1 MKFSEAD
8 NDHSLWGEATM
19 GEGEKP
25 KVRRAVAF
33 LPSKVSI
40 CTVLKI
46 KLVAELQMTLTSS
59 CRTPNDIYSN
69 PFPYNPVRF
78 PAKQDCES
86 TIPISFLFIVSFKNK
101 SAEVCYVSEFLC
113 I

>member
-25 KVRRAVAF
+25 EVRRAIVC

-40 CTVLKI
+40 CMVLKI
-46 KLVAELQMTLTSS
+46 KLVTKL
-59 CRTPNDIYSN
+59 
-69 PFPYNPVRF
+69 
-78 PAKQDCES
+78 
-86 TIPISFLFIVSFKNK
+86 
-101 SAEVCYVSEFLC
+101 
-113 I
+113 